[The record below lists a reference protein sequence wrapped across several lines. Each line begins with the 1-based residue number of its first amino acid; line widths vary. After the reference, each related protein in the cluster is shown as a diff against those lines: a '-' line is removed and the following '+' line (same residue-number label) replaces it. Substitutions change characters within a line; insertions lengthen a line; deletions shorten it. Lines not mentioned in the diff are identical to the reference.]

1 MVGFCD
7 NAVLTEYHPTG
18 TLGDFIENDPRYEK
32 MSLLDRIKLAHRYVE
47 ILEFL
52 HDSPIGTR
60 VMCDSNRIKGTVK
73 QYLVTEDGDIV
84 VNDLGMQKCSA
95 LTQPRQANKF
105 LLQTAFKSDFHNLGL
120 T

>member
-1 MVGFCD
+1 MVGFYD

-84 VNDLGMQKCSA
+84 VNDLGMKKCSA
-95 LTQPRQANKF
+95 LIPTLSGRTHESILVGIIF
-105 LLQTAFKSDFHNLGL
+105 
-120 T
+120 